1 MAISAAD
8 VKKLREMTGQGMMEC
23 KKALEESGGDIE
35 KAIQSLRK
43 KGLQTAEKRVGRT
56 TAQGVV
62 LSYIHHN
69 QRIGVMTQVNCETD
83 FVSRNEEFRSFVV
96 ELCKHIAAYSPV
108 CVSRGQVDPKLV
120 ANEREIAADQVKDK
134 PANII
139 DKIVD
144 GKMDKFFAEKVLLEQ
159 PWIHDDKQS
168 VGEVLKSLIGK
179 IGENM
184 QIVRF
189 ARFDV
194 SDAVE
199 AAETAE

>member
-1 MAISAAD
+1 MTISAAD
-8 VKKLREMTGQGMMEC
+8 VKKLRELTGQGMMEC
-23 KKALEESGGDIE
+23 KKALEESGGDVE

-56 TAQGVV
+56 TANGVV

-69 QRIGVMTQVNCETD
+69 QRIGVMAQVNCETD
-83 FVSRNEEFRSFVV
+83 FVARNEQFRAFVV

-108 CVSRGQVDPKLV
+108 CVSRNEVDPKLV

-134 PANII
+134 PANMVE
-139 DKIVD
+139 KIVD
-144 GKMDKFFAEKVLLEQ
+144 GKMDKFYAEKVLLEQ

-168 VGEVLKSLIGK
+168 VGEVLKALIGK

-184 QIVRF
+184 QIIRF
-189 ARFDV
+189 ARFDLG
-194 SDAVE
+194 DALPTCGE
-199 AAETAE
+199 